1 MRENEFTEEQ
11 EDSLLRLSKEQEKET
26 IENLK
31 LDLEQYNIDMIFY
44 LKVIYMNLAVPNPN
58 IDKLLEEIKAKIDK
72 LKGGQNGSSSNN
84 RTN

>member
-1 MRENEFTEEQ
+1 MRENELTEEQ
-11 EDSLLRLSKEQEKET
+11 EDELLRLSKEQEKET

>member
-11 EDSLLRLSKEQEKET
+11 EDELLRLSKEQEKET

-58 IDKLLEEIKAKIDK
+58 IDKILEELKAKIDK